1 MTRTSRCRCRR
12 ASSSTSRCARPSGSS
27 PARPAA
33 WPGSTSRPTSARWCT
48 RWPSGSPPAS
58 SRPVPT
64 VSTSSWATSSR
75 SGTAWSSGRRGPRP
89 ASSSGSGPRWPASSP
104 GTTPTPARVV
114 GIEEPF
120 RAVLELPNGERVSLG
135 GYADRL
141 ELDAD
146 GRVVVVDLKTGR
158 TKPSDKS
165 VLTNVQLGLYQL
177 AVDHGAADE
186 LVDQEAR
193 AGGAELVQLGL
204 HRRRRAR
211 HRPAPA
217 GPGRRRPR
225 AGGAARSAGQGG
237 RAVAQREL
245 PRGRRPALPRLRLR
259 PDLPDQERR
268 ARWSAS

>member
-1 MTRTSRCRCRR
+1 MGQGGELERIRFALARFLAWHHANTRSL
-12 ASSSTSRCARPSGSS
+12 
-27 PARPAA
+27 
-33 WPGSTSRPTSARWCT
+33 
-48 RWPSGSPPAS
+48 
-58 SRPVPT
+58 
-64 VSTSSWATSSR
+64 
-75 SGTAWSSGRRGPRP
+75 
-89 ASSSGSGPRWPASSP
+89 
-104 GTTPTPARVV
+104 V

-158 TKPSDKS
+158 NKPSDKS

-204 HRRRRAR
+204 TGDDEQATVQQQPGQADDGPERAALR
-211 HRPAPA
+211 GRLARAAELLRTENFPAVA
-217 GPGRRRPR
+217 GQHCRDCDFVPICPIK
-225 AGGAARSAGQGG
+225 SAGSVV
-237 RAVAQREL
+237 R
-245 PRGRRPALPRLRLR
+245 
-259 PDLPDQERR
+259 
-268 ARWSAS
+268 S